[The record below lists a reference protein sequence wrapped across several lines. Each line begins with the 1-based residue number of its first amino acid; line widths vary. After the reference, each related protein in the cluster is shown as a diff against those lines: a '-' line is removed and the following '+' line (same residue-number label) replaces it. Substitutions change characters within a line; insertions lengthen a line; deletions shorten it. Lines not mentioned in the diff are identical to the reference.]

1 MVFRPIVQILLFLVL
16 ALPVLAQR
24 APLAAKPSRTALVIG
39 NAKYEPAAGA
49 LRNPVKDAKA
59 MAAVLR
65 SLGFAVIEKHDV
77 NRDQMLAVMLQFRQ
91 SLARAEVAVF
101 YYAGHGIS
109 VGGSNYLLPI
119 KSGYTTD
126 AADVIT
132 LRLLAETR
140 LFNVEQAVADMSAA
154 GARCNLIILDACR
167 NTPLART
174 ALTRD
179 VSQPGGLKEMTPP
192 AGSLIAF
199 ATDAGQTAQDGDGTQ
214 GLYTGELLK
223 HLQTPGLTIEQVF
236 KRTRAGVLDQS
247 HGTQIP
253 AEYSRLVGEDIYLAG
268 PVVAQTPEPAEPASA
283 LPEATTPTSTP
294 AAEMAVSAAPAMER
308 TTTAAAPLPTQSEL
322 LKLAKEGP
330 VEECLDAL
338 LRIAKEKGPGDFSV
352 EPLSLVLDDVKQKL
366 KGATAES
373 PDLIFCQSVCTYS
386 LQILPKVLP
395 VAHEQHTVLAA
406 QAHSRRGDAL
416 LLMGQ
421 TAEALNDFEV
431 AHLLAPDDAYIL
443 YNRASALMALDRKEE
458 ARAGFQEVLSPKF
471 NQPGARKLAQE
482 SLKKLE

>member
-24 APLAAKPSRTALVIG
+24 TPLAAKPSRTALVIG

-91 SLARAEVAVF
+91 SLAQAEVAVF

-126 AADVIT
+126 AADAIT

-247 HGTQIP
+247 NGTQIP

-268 PVVAQTPEPAEPASA
+268 PAVAQTPEPASV
-283 LPEATTPTSTP
+283 LPETTTPTPTP
-294 AAEMAVSAAPAMER
+294 AAAMAEPAAPTMER
-308 TTTAAAPLPTQSEL
+308 TTIPAAPLPTQSEL

-338 LRIAKEKGPGDFSV
+338 LRIAQEKGPGEFSV
-352 EPLSLVLDDVKQKL
+352 EPLTLVLGDVKQKL

-386 LQILPKVLP
+386 LQMLPKVLP

-416 LLMGQ
+416 MLMGQ
-421 TAEALNDFEV
+421 TAEALDDFEV

-443 YNRASALMALDRKEE
+443 YNRASALMALGRKEE

-471 NQPGARKLAQE
+471 GQPGARKLAQE
-482 SLKKLE
+482 ALKKLE

>member
-1 MVFRPIVQILLFLVL
+1 MVFRPFVQILLFLVL
-16 ALPVLAQR
+16 ALPVLAQKSVS
-24 APLAAKPSRTALVIG
+24 ATKPTRTALVIG
-39 NAKYEPAAGA
+39 NAKYEPAAGP

-65 SLGFAVIEKHDV
+65 SLGFAVLEKHDV

-91 SLARAEVAVF
+91 SLAQAEVAVF

-126 AADVIT
+126 AADAIT

-179 VSQPGGLKEMTPP
+179 VSQAGGLKEMTPP

-199 ATDAGQTAQDGDGTQ
+199 ATDAGQTAKDGDGTQ

-247 HGTQIP
+247 QGTQIP

-268 PVVAQTPEPAEPASA
+268 PALPTPEPEEPAPA
-283 LPEATTPTSTP
+283 PPEA
-294 AAEMAVSAAPAMER
+294 AAPAPASVAMADPSPSGTMER
-308 TTTAAAPLPTQSEL
+308 TTTPPAPLPTQSEL
-322 LKLAKEGP
+322 LKLAKDGP

-338 LRIAKEKGPGDFSV
+338 LRIAQEKGPGEFSV
-352 EPLSLVLDDVKQKL
+352 EPLTLVLDDVKQKL

-373 PDLIFCQSVCTYS
+373 TDLIFCQSVCTYT

-416 LLMGQ
+416 LLAGQ
-421 TAEALNDFEV
+421 NAEALKDFEV
-431 AHLLAPDDAYIL
+431 ARLLAPDDAYIL
-443 YNRASALMALDRKEE
+443 YNEACALAALGRKEE

-482 SLKKLE
+482 ALKKLE